1 MKSIK
6 KMIEIFKR
14 VLPKSVNF
22 KKIYLMAAIYSLS
35 EIIIL
40 FIFSYYGID
49 KAFKENSVSLFIIVI
64 SAIVIIQLTS
74 NITFAIAFKNGNK
87 VTKIVNIEVREK
99 LFKKAMDL
107 DKEYHNNHAT
117 GATINTLVGDV
128 EIIGEGFFWPSMYL
142 VINGVTI
149 ITCYLICAIV
159 NFKLSLII
167 LACAPIILLITK
179 LTFKMLNK
187 IDDRRREARKKRLSH
202 INDGIMGIK
211 TIKTLNLEE
220 KNNTEYDILCKNQA
234 RQEMNKHYLGQAI
247 WRSIDLIVAIAI
259 GVLFYLSYKEFIS
272 LNISYGGLYLF
283 FILFDRCLY
292 SICAFSDNFDSF
304 SEVLVSAEKID
315 NMLSLEPL
323 VKDREKIN
331 MNPETLRGKIEFKDL
346 TFKYPKGEQVL
357 TNFNLLVEPKSKVAL
372 VGRTGSGKSTIAS
385 LIYRFYEPTKGQI
398 LFDDKDYLDLP
409 QGFIRGNIG
418 FILQEAMLFDD
429 SVLNN
434 IRYGKRDASEEDVI
448 KVCKEIGL
456 HEFIEKMPNKYDTKV
471 GEGGLLLSNGQKQLI
486 AFARV
491 LLKNPDIVILD
502 EATSSI
508 DSKTEQLIQNCINNQ
523 FKDKTCI
530 FIAHR
535 LSTIKDVDNIVY
547 LDKGTII
554 EQGNHR
560 ELMDKKGRYYK
571 LYTNQFYSKMLEAEQ
586 GLAREKK
593 VEEAHGN

>member
-14 VLPKSVNF
+14 ILPSTVNF
-22 KKIYLMAAIYSLS
+22 KKIYFMAAIYA
-35 EIIIL
+35 ICDIGVL
-40 FIFSYYGID
+40 FIFSYFGID
-49 KAFKENSVSLFIIVI
+49 KAFKENSLPLFIIVI
-64 SAIVIIQLTS
+64 SSIIFVQLTS

-87 VTKIVNIEVREK
+87 ITRIVNIEVREK
-99 LFKKAMDL
+99 LFKKAMEL
-107 DKEYHNNHAT
+107 DKEYHNNNST
-117 GATINTLVGDV
+117 GSTINTIVGDV

-149 ITCYLICAIV
+149 IACYLICAIV

-179 LTFKMLNK
+179 ISFKKLNK
-187 IDDRRREARKKRLSH
+187 IDDKRREARKKRLSH

-211 TIKTLNLEE
+211 TIKALNLEE
-220 KNNTEYDILCKNQA
+220 KNNSEYDLLCRNQA

-247 WRSIDLIVAIAI
+247 WRTIDMIVALAI
-259 GVLFYLSYKEFIS
+259 GILFYMSYKEYYS

-283 FILFDRCLY
+283 FILFDKCLY
-292 SICAFSDNFDSF
+292 SICALSDNFDSF

-315 NMLSLEPL
+315 EMLSLEPL
-323 VKDREKIN
+323 VQDKDNIN
-331 MNPETLRGKIEFKDL
+331 MNPKKLKGKIEFNNL

-357 TNFNLLVEPKSKVAL
+357 TNFNLSIEPKSKVAL

-385 LIYRFYEPTKGQI
+385 LIYRFYEPTKGKI
-398 LFDDKDYLDLP
+398 LFDNKDYLQLP
-409 QGFIRGNIG
+409 QRFIRNNIG

-429 SVLNN
+429 SIINN
-434 IRYGKRDASEEDVI
+434 IRYGKKEATEEEV
-448 KVCKEIGL
+448 KEVCKKIGL
-456 HEFIEKMPNKYDTKV
+456 DEFIDKMPNKYDTKV
-471 GEGGLLLSNGQKQLI
+471 GEGGLLLSNGQKQLV

-491 LLKNPDIVILD
+491 LLKNPDIIILD

-535 LSTIKDVDNIVY
+535 LSTIKDVDKIIYLEKGKIV
-547 LDKGTII
+547 
-554 EQGNHR
+554 EQGKHQ
-560 ELMDKKGRYYK
+560 ELMEKKGKYYK
-571 LYTNQFYSKMLEAEQ
+571 LYTNQFYSKMLDVQQ
-586 GLAREKK
+586 GIVSE
-593 VEEAHGN
+593 